1 MDDDD
6 ERKETFLHQ
15 LNACVCKMSF
25 QPQKPQHRLLYKAG
39 FVYWIL

>member
-15 LNACVCKMSF
+15 LNTCVSKMSF
-25 QPQKPQHRLLYKAG
+25 IPQKPVHKQLYKAG
-39 FVYWIL
+39 